1 MADRSFNMA
10 NANAPFGLRP
20 ARKVNGG
27 NVSQS
32 VYSVATNYATAIYDG
47 DPVQMSG
54 TGRNVILAEA
64 TNADNIG
71 VFKGCSYKDSTGSM
85 QFSHHWPGVSDGKT
99 DIKAFVIDDPDVVYE
114 IQADGCVEAEI
125 GVVCDWNAGTGST
138 TSGLS
143 GAYAV
148 VSGTSATTGGS
159 LRVMRLVDR
168 PDNAYGAYAKIEVM
182 FAEHVLGR
190 VVSGVGG
197 I

>member
-1 MADRSFNMA
+1 MA
-10 NANAPFGLRP
+10 NVNAKFGLRP
-20 ARKVNGG
+20 VRKLGG
-27 NVSQS
+27 GTITQNE
-32 VYSVATNYATAIYDG
+32 YDIATAYTTAIYTG
-47 DPVQMSG
+47 DPVQMTG
-54 TGRNVILAEA
+54 TGRNVALAEA
-64 TNADNIG
+64 TNVDNIG
-71 VFKGCSYKDSTGSM
+71 VFRGCSYTDANGATV
-85 QFSHHWPGVSDGKT
+85 FSPYWPGVSDGKSN
-99 DIKAFVIDDPDVVYE
+99 IKAYVIDDPDVIFE
-114 IQADGCVEAEI
+114 MAADAVAVGEV
-125 GVVCDWNAGTGST
+125 GVVCDWNAGTGNT
-138 TSGLS
+138 KTGIS

>member
-1 MADRSFNMA
+1 MA
-10 NANAPFGLRP
+10 NVNAPFGLRP

-32 VYSVATNYATAIYDG
+32 VYSIATNYATAIYDG
-47 DPVQMSG
+47 DVVEMTG
-54 TGRNVILAEA
+54 TGRNVQKAAA
-64 TNADNIG
+64 TNVDNIG

-85 QFSHHWPGVSDGKT
+85 VFSHHWPGVSDNKS
-99 DIKAFVIDDPDVVYE
+99 DIKAYVVDDPDVVFE
-114 IQADGCVEAEI
+114 CQADGCVEGEI
-125 GVVCDWNAGTGST
+125 GVLVDWNVGTGSNT
-138 TSGLS
+138 TGVSGL
-143 GAYAV
+143 YAV